1 MADYRSILDR
11 AIDGLQNNTE
21 EARRAIYEKARAA
34 LMRQLSSLQP
44 ALSPAEISKQ
54 RLQLEEAVRETEGK
68 FTGVGALEDAV
79 SDALS
84 DLDLSADANVVEA
97 EPAALP
103 EPTNPEPVAPA
114 EPVVEEPKVAE
125 EVSTPEPVI
134 EEPVAVE
141 PSTPKIP
148 EPEPAVVETP
158 KVEPEVPAA
167 APELPTVDVAEP
179 VLEVPTMDTPSVE
192 TPSVKVESPEIDV
205 EPAPIDVPSVDV
217 EPTLPPVTK
226 PDVDIAAPKVDAD
239 DVNIKTAEL
248 ALPSVDTPEI
258 APLDELRETMAADG
272 IDIPPVSD
280 EFPTPPQE
288 DFSSFEA
295 PDPTSFS
302 PEETIAAVET
312 KKSSG
317 KGLFWV
323 LALLILIGGGVFGW
337 AQREVVG
344 PVLTQFTG
352 QVSGFISSLGSSETN
367 APAATP
373 TTQPPVDTDDDNAK
387 SEDRIP
393 TAGGTDDNI
402 QPGTRI
408 TLPDSTPS
416 TDPVVITPQAPASE
430 PTQDQS
436 RTESP
441 GAETTQAG
449 GSVIAQPST
458 SETVPAA
465 DAAPQTTTPA
475 SNLFSSSAILYE
487 ERPESNQPGVSA
499 GNVIWEIVPTGSEA
513 IGSTGL
519 PSVKGSA
526 RIESRDIAVRFEL
539 MRNLDPNLP
548 ASHLI
553 EFEFTPGPLFNGDE
567 INNIA
572 GVIAKPEEQKNG
584 NQLKGAIVKVSERVF
599 WVAMSAQAADLASN
613 TDALQQQ
620 NWFDI
625 PLVFKSG
632 KRAILTLEKG
642 AAGKKA
648 IEEAFKSWQATN

>member
-21 EARRAIYEKARAA
+21 EARRAIYEKARSA

-84 DLDLSADANVVEA
+84 DLDLSEDANIVEA

-103 EPTNPEPVAPA
+103 EPAAPA
-114 EPVVEEPKVAE
+114 EPVVEEPKVSE
-125 EVSTPEPVI
+125 KVSTPEPVV

-141 PSTPKIP
+141 PATPKTPEPVP
-148 EPEPAVVETP
+148 EPEPEPEPVVAEAP
-158 KVEPEVPAA
+158 KVEPEIPAA
-167 APELPTVDVAEP
+167 APELPTIDATEP
-179 VLEVPTMDTPSVE
+179 VLDVPTMDTPSV
-192 TPSVKVESPEIDV
+192 KVDSPEIDV
-205 EPAPIDVPSVDV
+205 EPAPVDVPFADV
-217 EPTLPPVTK
+217 EPKLPPVTK
-226 PDVDIAAPKVDAD
+226 PDVDVAVPKVDAD

-248 ALPSVDTPEI
+248 TTPSVDTPEI

-272 IDIPPVSD
+272 MDIPPITN
-280 EFPTPPQE
+280 EIPTAPQD

-295 PDPTSFS
+295 PDPTTFD
-302 PEETIAAVET
+302 PEKAIAAVET
-312 KKSSG
+312 KKPSG
-317 KGLFWV
+317 KSLFWV

-352 QVSGFISSLGSSETN
+352 QVSDFISSLGNSEN
-367 APAATP
+367 DEPAATT
-373 TTQPPVDTDDDNAK
+373 TTQPPASTDDDNAK

-402 QPGTRI
+402 EPGKRV
-408 TLPDSTPS
+408 TLPDATPS
-416 TDPVVITPQAPASE
+416 TDPVVITPQAPAPE

-441 GAETTQAG
+441 ETGTTQEDA
-449 GSVIAQPST
+449 SVFTQLSA
-458 SETVPAA
+458 SEETPAA
-465 DAAPQTTTPA
+465 AAAPQTTTPA

-487 ERPESNQPGVSA
+487 ERAESNQPGVSP

-553 EFEFTPGPLFNGDE
+553 EFEFTPGPLFDGDE

-572 GVIAKPEEQKNG
+572 GVIAKAEEQKNG